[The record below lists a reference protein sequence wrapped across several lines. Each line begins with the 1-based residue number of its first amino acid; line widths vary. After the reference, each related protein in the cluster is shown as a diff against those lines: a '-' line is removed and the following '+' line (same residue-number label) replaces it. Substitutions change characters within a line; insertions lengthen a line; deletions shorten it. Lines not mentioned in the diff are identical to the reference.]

1 MAFVASPTP
10 LVTHLGSHLRRSYK
24 LFLCSTLLLVFCL
37 AAFGIAV
44 LQVRSFESDVVRTSF
59 TLQDQVPLPVLKFSP
74 LHHRLNVIAVLAH
87 GYSAD
92 KEMMSGLGVDLAR
105 AGITAYTFDFPGHG
119 ASTVPY
125 GGLNHTGV
133 VKELVATV
141 GEMVNYALAHAD
153 SPHPRL
159 ALIGYSL
166 GTIAVGDYALS
177 HPTES
182 SLQATVLVAGI
193 LQDQPTTTNPRNLLV
208 LSGQFDLPGINGT
221 SQHLIASGCAVPVA
235 DVASTFRCGVGSAG
249 AGPTGASGSLRE
261 RKVLGGLDHI
271 SIITAGSTHSS
282 ILQWLKATVDPQI
295 DTTQIVAD
303 SRIHWLLFGALAA
316 LAASLFLLADMSI
329 MLGMSP
335 SSSSNPGLRQ
345 EVDFHQAHSD
355 QVIPGFWPRVGVIG
369 AVLLT
374 ALVVIHF
381 WLPADFWAPEP
392 APFGFLKQQVS
403 ADVALFLLVA
413 GAVLLGTV
421 FLLMPRL
428 RPKGI
433 WPGWPSA
440 LRQVALAALMVL
452 FLYFTLGK
460 FSSFGWESLA
470 ISPARLFRAVIYSV
484 MILPFFLGVRL
495 LFAGYAHQQARSA
508 VADLATTA
516 LILASFI
523 AAIVMNFGRLSYLG
537 ILLPVVAILLLVY
550 IGVAAW
556 ARRVIAPP
564 SLLIFLSTSQALLL
578 AWLLAATLPLIN

>member
-1 MAFVASPTP
+1 
-10 LVTHLGSHLRRSYK
+10 
-24 LFLCSTLLLVFCL
+24 LLCL
-37 AAFGIAV
+37 AAFGVAV

-59 TLQDQVPLPVLKFSP
+59 TLQDQIPLPVLKFTP
-74 LHHRLNVIAVLAH
+74 LHHRLNVVAVLAH

-92 KEMMSGLGVDLAR
+92 KEMMSGLAVDLAR
-105 AGITAYTFDFPGHG
+105 AGITAYAFDFPGHG

-125 GGLNHTGV
+125 GGQNHTGV

-153 SPHPRL
+153 SPQPKL
-159 ALIGYSL
+159 VLIGYSL
-166 GTIAVGDYALS
+166 GTIAVGDYSLS

-208 LSGQFDLPGINGT
+208 LSGQFDLPGINSI
-221 SQHLIASGCAVPVA
+221 SQHLIASGCAMPLA

-249 AGPTGASGSLRE
+249 GGSTGAGGSLRE
-261 RKVLGGLDHI
+261 RKVLSGLDHI
-271 SIITAGSTHSS
+271 SIITAGSTHTT
-282 ILQWLKATVDPQI
+282 ILQWLKATVNPRI
-295 DTTQIVAD
+295 DTTRIVAD
-303 SRIHWLLFGALAA
+303 ACVHWLLFGVLAA
-316 LAASLFLLADMSI
+316 LAASLFLLVDLSI
-329 MLGMSP
+329 LLGLSP
-335 SSSSNPGLRQ
+335 SPGSSPGRQ
-345 EVDFHQAHSD
+345 QDQNLSRAQSI
-355 QVIPGFWPRVGVIG
+355 QVIPGFWPRLGVLG
-369 AVLLT
+369 AGLLT
-374 ALVVIHF
+374 ALVVVHF

-413 GAVLLGTV
+413 GIVLLGTV
-421 FLLMPRL
+421 FLLGPKL
-428 RPKGI
+428 RPAVM

-440 LRQVALAALMVL
+440 LGQAVLAALMVL

-470 ISPARLFRAVIYSV
+470 LSPARLFRALIYSV
-484 MILPFFLGVRL
+484 LISPFFLGVR
-495 LFAGYAHQQARSA
+495 A
-508 VADLATTA
+508 VWSDYQHRQVRCALADVATTA
-516 LILASFI
+516 LIVGSFI
-523 AAIVMNFGRLSYLG
+523 AAIIMNFGRLSYLG
-537 ILLPVVAILLLVY
+537 ILLPVVTILLLLF

-556 ARRVIAPP
+556 ARRVIAPS